1 MQPFDR
7 NIRGALRLKARM
19 AAIALAFGMSVAP
32 VALAEDAAA
41 PAVDPLAA
49 PADPMAAVDPMA
61 ASAAPMDAG
70 LPASDA
76 AAAPAAGEEAA
87 VAEAETTQESVENP
101 YGLAAM
107 WEHGDWVSKGLL
119 IILVTMSI
127 ASWYIMVVRL
137 IDQGTMLKHARNT
150 AQNFWD
156 SKDLHQGLQTLEPTS
171 AFRSVLEAG
180 LKAADSNTAGLRG
193 KIDVTAAINYEMTR
207 AVGEATKKMQAGLP
221 FLATVGSVTP
231 FIGLLGTVWG
241 IYHALIAIGIS
252 GQASIDKVAGPVGEA
267 LIMTAIGL
275 AVAVPAV
282 LGYNGLLSR
291 NKQALDQLRN
301 FSADVE
307 QVLLTRGH

>member
-1 MQPFDR
+1 
-7 NIRGALRLKARM
+7 
-19 AAIALAFGMSVAP
+19 
-32 VALAEDAAA
+32 
-41 PAVDPLAA
+41 
-49 PADPMAAVDPMA
+49 
-61 ASAAPMDAG
+61 
-70 LPASDA
+70 
-76 AAAPAAGEEAA
+76 
-87 VAEAETTQESVENP
+87 
-101 YGLAAM
+101 
-107 WEHGDWVSKGLL
+107 
-119 IILVTMSI
+119 
-127 ASWYIMVVRL
+127 
-137 IDQGTMLKHARNT
+137 
-150 AQNFWD
+150 
-156 SKDLHQGLQTLEPTS
+156 
-171 AFRSVLEAG
+171 
-180 LKAADSNTAGLRG
+180 
-193 KIDVTAAINYEMTR
+193 
-207 AVGEATKKMQAGLP
+207 MQAGLP